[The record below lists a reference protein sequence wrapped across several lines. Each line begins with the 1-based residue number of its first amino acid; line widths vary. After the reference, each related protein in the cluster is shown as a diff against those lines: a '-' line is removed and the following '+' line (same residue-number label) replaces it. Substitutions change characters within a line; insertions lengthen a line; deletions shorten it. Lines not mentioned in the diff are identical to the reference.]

1 MVLLRKLWKKIFK
14 ILNRGEKEQ
23 VSLTRQKKVDK

>member
-1 MVLLRKLWKKIFK
+1 MVLLRKLWNKIFK

-23 VSLTRQKKVDK
+23 VSRTRQKKS